1 MAPKTTRYA
10 YESGESIVNMCRLL
24 NGLHRHRASL
34 NTSIFFKKGE
44 VHSLGPAWTSRAPIS
59 MENNMPKV
67 NRFTFD
73 PYSSKVGISS
83 FKWSTHLRGFPLIKD
98 KAWA

>member
-10 YESGESIVNMCRLL
+10 YESGESIVNMCRFL

-34 NTSIFFKKGE
+34 NTSIFFKEGG
-44 VHSLGPAWTSRAPIS
+44 VHSLGPAWTSRALIS
-59 MENNMPKV
+59 MENNMPKA

-73 PYSSKVGISS
+73 PYSSKAGISS
-83 FKWSTHLRGFPLIKD
+83 SKWSTHRKGFPLIKD
-98 KAWA
+98 EAWA